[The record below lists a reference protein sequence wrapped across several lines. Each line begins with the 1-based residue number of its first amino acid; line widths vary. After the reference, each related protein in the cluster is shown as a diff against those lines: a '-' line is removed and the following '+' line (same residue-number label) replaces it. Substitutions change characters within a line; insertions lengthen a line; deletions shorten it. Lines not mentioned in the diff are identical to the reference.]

1 MGQLKLD
8 LVSKIPKVDF
18 EYGLDGSYSPI
29 YLQKPVYDYTT
40 LPCQSKTTD
49 QARRKTT
56 TRDKRRKI
64 HTISRIPKKNRKAE
78 HD

>member
-40 LPCQSKTTD
+40 LPWQSELQTKHEGRQLLETNEG
-49 QARRKTT
+49 
-56 TRDKRRKI
+56 KRTQFPER
-64 HTISRIPKKNRKAE
+64 SPKNRA
-78 HD
+78 